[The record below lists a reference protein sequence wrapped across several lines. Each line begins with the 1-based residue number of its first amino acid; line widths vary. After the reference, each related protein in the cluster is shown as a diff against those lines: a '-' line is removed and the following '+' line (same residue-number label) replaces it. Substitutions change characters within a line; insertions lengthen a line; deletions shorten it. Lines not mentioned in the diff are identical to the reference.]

1 MWRFIWY
8 IGILEEVVCFVATI
22 TTKNKA
28 PIVSE
33 ALLTDLKVV
42 GGAREIIPYSAFFI
56 FDFLSQFLAIEN
68 CHSSRHKNAL
78 FVKVTSFYGGIAAL
92 RLKKNSAK

>member
-28 PIVSE
+28 PIVYE

-42 GGAREIIPYSAFFI
+42 GGAREIIPYLAFFI
-56 FDFLSQFLAIEN
+56 FDFFVTFSCDRKLSFL
-68 CHSSRHKNAL
+68 
-78 FVKVTSFYGGIAAL
+78 TS
-92 RLKKNSAK
+92 